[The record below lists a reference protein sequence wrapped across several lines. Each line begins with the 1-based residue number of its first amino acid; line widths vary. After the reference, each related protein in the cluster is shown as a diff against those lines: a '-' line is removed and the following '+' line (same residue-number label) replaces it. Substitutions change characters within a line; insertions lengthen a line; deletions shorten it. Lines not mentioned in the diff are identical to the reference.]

1 MRRNTIDLIDF
12 AVKQAR
18 KKHPYF
24 ADNAHHVI
32 SLATEELGEFAK
44 EVNDGDRI
52 NAEAEALDLIAV
64 LVRYLEED
72 L

>member
-1 MRRNTIDLIDF
+1 MRQNTIDLIDF

-18 KKHPYF
+18 KKHPHF
-24 ADNAHHVI
+24 ANNEHHIV

-44 EVNDGDRI
+44 EVNDGADIQARQ
-52 NAEAEALDLIAV
+52 EALDVIAI